1 MNSQGLW
8 KERFLGYSQE
18 MQKYLRYIFN
28 GHLMFVMVI
37 GLGGLGFY
45 YSEWVKT
52 LTADFPAA
60 WIMAIVLG
68 FFLTR
73 SPIMTFLKEA
83 DVVFLLPLETKLR
96 MYFKQSILLSAM
108 MQGFILIIVYIV
120 FLPMYTKVTE
130 LDSAYS
136 LFLII
141 LLLAVKYLNIHIHWY
156 TLKYT
161 ETSVIK
167 VDFFIRLLVNIV
179 LLYLVFA
186 KASQLGVILCLLLGG
201 LFIYYRNATIKKG
214 VKWERLIELEGKR
227 MMSFYRIANL
237 FTDVPKLRGKV
248 ARRKW
253 LDWLFTFIP
262 YRQSSTYT
270 FLYARTMLRAN
281 DYVGLL
287 VRLTVIG
294 SFVLLTFPSIIA
306 SILVTILFLYMTGIQ
321 ILPVWKQHEL
331 KIWVSLYPLPAKL
344 RETAVIQLVSSFLLF
359 EAIVFAFVLL
369 IAGNWQGASASF
381 LASIVFLLIFR
392 GYSAKKIR
400 SF

>member
-60 WIMAIVLG
+60 WIMAVVLG
-68 FFLTR
+68 FLLTR

-83 DVVFLLPLETKLR
+83 DVVFLLPLEMKLR
-96 MYFKQSILLSAM
+96 MYFRNSILLSAI
-108 MQGFILIIVYIV
+108 MQGFMLIIVYIV
-120 FLPMYTKVTE
+120 FLPMYTKVID
-130 LDSAYS
+130 LNMGYS
-136 LFLII
+136 LCII
-141 LLLAVKYLNIHIHWY
+141 LVLLAVKFFNIHIHWY

-161 ETSVIK
+161 EPSAIK
-167 VDFFIRLLVNIV
+167 IDFIIRLLVNIV

-186 KASQLGVILCLLLGG
+186 EAGNLALILPALLCG
-201 LFIYYRNATIKKG
+201 LFFYYRNVTLKKG
-214 VKWERLIELEGKR
+214 IKWERLIELEGKR

-253 LDWLFTFIP
+253 LDWLLTFIP
-262 YRQSSTYT
+262 YRQKSTYT

-287 VRLTVIG
+287 IRLTVIG
-294 SFVLLTFPSIIA
+294 LFVLLTFPSMVA

-344 RETAVIQLVSSFLLF
+344 RETAVIQLVSCFLLF
-359 EAIVFAFVLL
+359 EAIVFVLVLL
-369 IAGNWQGASASF
+369 IAGNWLGAGASS
-381 LASIVFLLIFR
+381 LAALVFILIFR

>member
-37 GLGGLGFY
+37 GLGGLGYY

-52 LTADFPAA
+52 LTVDFPAA
-60 WIMAIVLG
+60 WIMAVVLG
-68 FFLTR
+68 FLLTR

-83 DVVFLLPLETKLR
+83 DVVFLLPLETKLK
-96 MYFKQSILLSAM
+96 MYFKNSILLSAI
-108 MQGFILIIVYIV
+108 MQGFMLIIVYIV
-120 FLPMYTKVTE
+120 FLPMYTKVTD
-130 LDSAYS
+130 LSTGSS
-136 LFLII
+136 LFMII
-141 LLLAVKYLNIHIHWY
+141 LLLAVKFFNIHIHWY
-156 TLKYT
+156 MLKYT
-161 ETSVIK
+161 EPSAIK
-167 VDFFIRLLVNIV
+167 IDFFIRLLVNII

-186 KASQLGVILCLLLGG
+186 DASHLGVILLILLGG
-201 LFIYYRNATIKKG
+201 LFFYYRHTTMKKG
-214 VKWERLIELEGKR
+214 IKWERLIELEGKR

-253 LDWLFTFIP
+253 LDWLLTFIP
-262 YRQSSTYT
+262 YRQKSTYT

-294 SFVLLTFPSIIA
+294 SFVLLTFPSIVA
-306 SILVTILFLYMTGIQ
+306 SLLVTILFLYMTGIQ

-344 RETAVIQLVSSFLLF
+344 RETAVIQLVSCFLLF
-359 EAIVFAFVLL
+359 EAIVFALVLL
-369 IAGNWQGASASF
+369 IAGNWLGAGASF
-381 LASIVFLLIFR
+381 LAAIVFILIFR
-392 GYSAKKIR
+392 GYSAKKLK